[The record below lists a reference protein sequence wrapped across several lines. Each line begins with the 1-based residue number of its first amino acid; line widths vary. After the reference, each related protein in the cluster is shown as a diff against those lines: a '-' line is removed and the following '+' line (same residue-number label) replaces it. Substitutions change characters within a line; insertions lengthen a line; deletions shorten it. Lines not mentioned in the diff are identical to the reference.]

1 MDFGNVWILEE
12 IKLFLKKCGKWIDLL
27 GSYRPNYER
36 ILKVKEKILILA
48 LESEDTAQITN
59 AVVEILSDCILTKG
73 VDVTKL
79 ATFDIEYL
87 FLNVRSKSVGESVEV
102 NVICPDDNKTSVQ
115 VEIDIDSIK
124 IQKTKG
130 HNNIIKLDDQYSMKL
145 KYPSL
150 NEFIDSNFES
160 SQESDVDKSLNMITS
175 CIEMIYD
182 KEESWDA
189 SDSTKQELEEFIEQL
204 NSKQFK
210 TIEKFFETMPKLSHK
225 LKVTNP
231 TTEVE
236 SDVVLEGLAS
246 FFT

>member
-1 MDFGNVWILEE
+1 MPLPKINTPTYELTLPSTGKK
-12 IKLFLKKCGKWIDLL
+12 IK
-27 GSYRPNYER
+27 YRPFLVRE
-36 ILKVKEKILILA
+36 EKILIMA
-48 LESEDTAQITN
+48 LETEDTKQITN
-59 AVVEILSDCILTKG
+59 AVVEIINGCILTKG
-73 VDVTKL
+73 VDVSNL
-79 ATFDIEYL
+79 ATFDIEYI

-130 HNNIIKLDDQYSMKL
+130 HKNIIKLDDQYSMKL

-150 NEFIDSNFES
+150 NEFIDTNFES
-160 SQESDVDKSLNMITS
+160 SEESDVNKSLNMITS

-236 SDVVLEGLAS
+236 SEVVLEGLAS